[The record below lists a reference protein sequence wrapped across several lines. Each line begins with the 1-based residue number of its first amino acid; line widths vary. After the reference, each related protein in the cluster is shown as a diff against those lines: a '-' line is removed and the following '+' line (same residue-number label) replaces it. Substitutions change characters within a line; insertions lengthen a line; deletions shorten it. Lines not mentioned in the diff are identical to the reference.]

1 MATGL
6 DRVVF
11 VKDPTVLP
19 EGFKHHEAID
29 TLAAAN
35 SLVLLLSHGNKYKF
49 PDGWILPAN
58 VRLLEYDLDMTSIQ
72 AAVIRIRDILREFG
86 VDVHSRHLDDREAL
100 PMPLAG
106 AIITM
111 NVGTQLVFL
120 NGENSYAALKKK
132 VEVPV
137 DRDEDPAKWDIL

>member
-11 VKDPTVLP
+11 VKDPSVLP
-19 EGFKHHEAID
+19 EGSKHHEAID
-29 TLAAAN
+29 ALAAAN
-35 SLVLLLSHGNKYKF
+35 KLVLLLSHGNKYKL
-49 PDGWILPAN
+49 PEGWILPSN

-86 VDVHSRHLDDREAL
+86 VDVHSRHLNDGEAL
-100 PMPLAG
+100 PIPLAG

-111 NVGTQLVFL
+111 NVGTQLLFL
-120 NGENSYAALKKK
+120 NGENSYAALRRY
-132 VEVPV
+132 VEPPRKE
-137 DRDEDPAKWDIL
+137 DDPAKWDIL

>member
-11 VKDPTVLP
+11 VKDPSVLP
-19 EGFKHHEAID
+19 EGAKHNEAID
-29 TLAAAN
+29 VLSAAN
-35 SLVLLLSHGNKYKF
+35 SLVLLLSHGNKYRF
-49 PDGWILPAN
+49 PDGWVLPAN
-58 VRLLEYDLDMTSIQ
+58 VKLLEYDLDMTSIQ

-86 VDVHSRHLDDREAL
+86 VDVRSRHLDDREAL

-120 NGENSYAALKKK
+120 NGENSYSAMKRK
-132 VEVPV
+132 VETPPNK
-137 DRDEDPAKWDIL
+137 DEDPAKWDIL